1 MNAPI
6 EVRRLSAGDAM
17 RMQTIV
23 AMLPQ
28 PEWRGAEIPSLSY
41 LARALADPD
50 IYVFAAFEGK
60 RPMGF
65 VSAYRFPSLAKQC
78 DLVYIYDVY
87 VAAADQDR
95 GVGRRLMDRMIA
107 ECRQDGIAEAWFGMD
122 LDNQAAQRLYVSAG
136 SREPGEKY
144 LQFEFDLA
152 AASDKGKVTWLA
164 LYPPRLPRNASS
176 RWVR

>member
-6 EVRRLSAGDAM
+6 EVRRLSAGDIM

-28 PEWRGAEIPSLSY
+28 PEWRGAY
-41 LARALADPD
+41 LARALEDPD
-50 IYVFAAFEGK
+50 VYVFAAFEGK

-95 GVGRRLMDRMIA
+95 GLGRRLMNRMIA
-107 ECRQDGIAEAWFGMD
+107 ECRKDGVAEAWFGTD

-152 AASDKGKVTWLA
+152 AASDKGK
-164 LYPPRLPRNASS
+164 
-176 RWVR
+176 

>member
-1 MNAPI
+1 MMNAPI
-6 EVRRLSAGDAM
+6 EVRRLSAGDIM

-28 PEWRGAEIPSLSY
+28 PEWRGAY
-41 LARALADPD
+41 LARALEDPD
-50 IYVFAAFEGK
+50 VYVFAAFEGK
-60 RPMGF
+60 RPKGF
-65 VSAYRFPSLAKQC
+65 VSAYRFPSLARQC

-95 GVGRRLMDRMIA
+95 GLGRRLMNRMIA
-107 ECRQDGIAEAWFGMD
+107 ECRKDGVAEAWFGTD

-152 AASDKGKVTWLA
+152 AASDKGK
-164 LYPPRLPRNASS
+164 
-176 RWVR
+176 

>member
-1 MNAPI
+1 MMIAPI
-6 EVRRLSAGDAM
+6 ELRRLSAGDAM

-50 IYVFAAFEGK
+50 VYVFAAFEGK

-78 DLVYIYDVY
+78 DLVYMYDVY

-95 GVGRRLMDRMIA
+95 GVGRGLMDRMIA
-107 ECRQDGIAEAWFGMD
+107 EMPQGRRRRGVGR
-122 LDNQAAQRLYVSAG
+122 NG
-136 SREPGEKY
+136 SGQPSG
-144 LQFEFDLA
+144 A
-152 AASDKGKVTWLA
+152 AALCVDRCARTG
-164 LYPPRLPRNASS
+164 REI
-176 RWVR
+176 

>member
-6 EVRRLSAGDAM
+6 EVRRLSAGDIM

-28 PEWRGAEIPSLSY
+28 PEWRGAY
-41 LARALADPD
+41 LARALEDPD
-50 IYVFAAFEGK
+50 VYVFAAFEGK
-60 RPMGF
+60 RPKGF
-65 VSAYRFPSLAKQC
+65 VSAYRFPSLARQC

-95 GVGRRLMDRMIA
+95 GLGRRLMNRMIA
-107 ECRQDGIAEAWFGMD
+107 ECRKDGVAEAWFGTD

-152 AASDKGKVTWLA
+152 AASDKGK
-164 LYPPRLPRNASS
+164 
-176 RWVR
+176 

>member
-6 EVRRLSAGDAM
+6 EVRRLSAGDIM

-28 PEWRGAEIPSLSY
+28 PEWRGAY
-41 LARALADPD
+41 LARALEDPD
-50 IYVFAAFEGK
+50 VYVFAAFEGK
-60 RPMGF
+60 RPKGF
-65 VSAYRFPSLAKQC
+65 VSAYRFPSLARQC

-107 ECRQDGIAEAWFGMD
+107 ECRQDGIAEAWFGTD

-152 AASDKGKVTWLA
+152 AASDKGK
-164 LYPPRLPRNASS
+164 
-176 RWVR
+176 

>member
-1 MNAPI
+1 MMDAPI

-28 PEWRGAEIPSLSY
+28 PEWRGAEIPSLAY

-50 IYVFAAFEGK
+50 VYVFAAFEGK

-65 VSAYRFPSLAKQC
+65 VSAYRFPSLTKQR

-107 ECRQDGIAEAWFGMD
+107 QCHKDGVAEAWVGTD

-136 SREPGEKY
+136 AREPGEKY

-152 AASDKGKVTWLA
+152 AASDKGK
-164 LYPPRLPRNASS
+164 
-176 RWVR
+176 

>member
-1 MNAPI
+1 MMSAPI

-28 PEWRGAEIPSLSY
+28 PEWRGAEIPSVSY
-41 LARALADPD
+41 LSHALADPD
-50 IYVFAAFEGK
+50 VYVFAAFEGK
-60 RPMGF
+60 NPMGF
-65 VSAYRFPSLAKQC
+65 VSAYRFPSLTKQC

-95 GVGRRLMDRMIA
+95 GVGRKLMDRMIA
-107 ECRQDGIAEAWFGMD
+107 ECRRDVGTD
-122 LDNQAAQRLYVSAG
+122 LDNQAAQRLYASAG
-136 SREPGEKY
+136 AHTPGEQY

-152 AASDKGKVTWLA
+152 GASDKGK
-164 LYPPRLPRNASS
+164 
-176 RWVR
+176 

>member
-6 EVRRLSAGDAM
+6 EVRRLSAGDIM

-28 PEWRGAEIPSLSY
+28 PEWRGAEIPSLSD

-95 GVGRRLMDRMIA
+95 GVGRRLRSPNAARTALPRRGSERIWTTKRRSGSM
-107 ECRQDGIAEAWFGMD
+107 CRQVRANRARNISN
-122 LDNQAAQRLYVSAG
+122 LSSTSPPQAIRA
-136 SREPGEKY
+136 K
-144 LQFEFDLA
+144 
-152 AASDKGKVTWLA
+152 
-164 LYPPRLPRNASS
+164 
-176 RWVR
+176 